1 MKKANIFM
9 AVAAAV
15 VFSTSAVHADEVGT
29 EDCKVVDP
37 KTGKGLIKAFKNSCK
52 TTCKTEADRTDCAN
66 KAKEGDADAFI
77 LVPSGQCA
85 KINAGDFSGV
95 SPEIKALINE
105 PSK

>member
-9 AVAAAV
+9 AVAVAV
-15 VFSTSAVHADEVGT
+15 TFSTSAVHADEVGT

-52 TTCKTEADRTDCAN
+52 TSCNATDRTDCAT
-66 KAKEGDADAFI
+66 KAKEGDPDAFI